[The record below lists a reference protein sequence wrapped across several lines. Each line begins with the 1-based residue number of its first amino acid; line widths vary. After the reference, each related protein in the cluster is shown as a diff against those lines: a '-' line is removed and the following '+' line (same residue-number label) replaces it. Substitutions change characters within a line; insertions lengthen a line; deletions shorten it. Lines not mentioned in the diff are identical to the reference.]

1 MSRPYRLA
9 AALSVVA
16 LAAGGSTAFA
26 DHGHSGH
33 HDGHH
38 HDHHG
43 GKVLRSKLF
52 GSTPRPDGPVLFGV
66 NPGGAPW
73 VIDRSKVEVRRDGRV
88 KARIEGLVIPTA
100 PQNGTNPLSALAA
113 TVYCGGM
120 AVGTT
125 GAVRFS
131 TDGDARID
139 EQLDAALPKPCLVP
153 AVLINPAPNGVVNTA
168 AYIAA
173 TGK

>member
-1 MSRPYRLA
+1 MTKPYRFA

-26 DHGHSGH
+26 DHGHHGGHHEGH
-33 HDGHH
+33 HD
-38 HDHHG
+38 

-52 GSTPRPDGPVLFGV
+52 GSTPRPDGPVLFNV

-73 VIDRSKVEVRRDGRV
+73 VVARSKVEVRRDGRV
-88 KARIEGLVIPTA
+88 KARIEGLVIP
-100 PQNGTNPLSALAA
+100 PQNNTNPLSNLAA
-113 TVYCGGM
+113 TVYCGGT

-125 GAVRFS
+125 SAVPFS
-131 TDGDARID
+131 REGDARID
-139 EQLDAALPKPCLVP
+139 ESLAAALPKPCLVP
-153 AVLINPAPNGVVNTA
+153 AVLINPAPNGVINTA
-168 AYIAA
+168 TYIAA